1 MKKGILTLAFG
12 TFALGM
18 TEYVMMSIL
27 PDLANT
33 FHTSISNAGH
43 LISSYAIGVC
53 VGAPLCAIFLRNWE
67 LRKILI
73 VLMAILAVGNILFA
87 MSQTFE
93 MGLASRFISGLS
105 HGAFFG
111 TGSIVAS
118 RLMPDK
124 QTTAVSLM
132 TLGMTTANLVGIPL
146 GSFIANTLN
155 WRWIFM
161 FNAAWALVT
170 MLMFMFGVKS
180 VGSLPRTSVAG
191 EFKFLKSPAPWIL
204 ILFTILCQGGC
215 FSMYSYVTPIMGK
228 AGLAQKYIPIFMI
241 LVGASMSIG
250 NYVAGVLSDKFTPGK
265 ITLVV
270 AIIMTGVLL
279 SIYFESSSMIL
290 TAISVLIA
298 TACLFAMSSPMQLLL
313 LKYSPGGELMGGA
326 AVQIAFNLGNAIGAT
341 VGGIALSKTGFP
353 ATASLYGT
361 ALAAASIIT
370 MVFFIQKIAS
380 KTHTHA
386 TA

>member
-27 PDLANT
+27 PDLATT
-33 FHTSISNAGH
+33 FHTSVSDAGH

-53 VGAPLCAIFLRNWE
+53 VGAPLCAIFLRNWD

-73 VLMAILAVGNILFA
+73 LLMAVLAVGNILFA
-87 MSQTFE
+87 VSRTFE

-132 TLGMTTANLVGIPL
+132 TLGMTTANLLGIPL
-146 GSFIANTLN
+146 GSFIANTLS
-155 WRWIFM
+155 WRWIFL
-161 FNAAWALVT
+161 FNAAWALAT
-170 MLMFMFGVKS
+170 MLMFIFLVKG
-180 VGSLPRTSVAG
+180 VGSLPRSNISG

-215 FSMYSYVTPIMGK
+215 FSMYSYVSPIMGR
-228 AGLAQKYIPIFMI
+228 AGLSQEYIPILMI
-241 LVGASMSIG
+241 LVGASMSVG
-250 NYVAGVLSDKFTPGK
+250 NYVAGVLSDRFTPAR
-265 ITLVV
+265 IALVV
-270 AIIMTGVLL
+270 SGVMTVVLL
-279 SIYFESSSMIL
+279 AIYFEASSMIL
-290 TAISVLIA
+290 TGLSVLIA
-298 TACLFAMSSPMQLLL
+298 TACLFALSSPMQLLL

-361 ALAAASIIT
+361 VLAALSILT
-370 MVFFIQKIAS
+370 MWFFLS
-380 KTHTHA
+380 KRQA
-386 TA
+386 LKVKSEE

>member
-1 MKKGILTLAFG
+1 MKKGILTLSFG

-27 PDLANT
+27 PDLASSFGT
-33 FHTSISNAGH
+33 TVSGAGH

-53 VGAPLCAIFLRNWE
+53 VGAPLCAIFLRNWD

-73 VLMAILAVGNILFA
+73 VLTCILALGNIMFA
-87 MSQTFE
+87 FSKTLE
-93 MGLASRFISGLS
+93 IGLASRFISGLP

-111 TGSIVAS
+111 TGAIVAS

-132 TLGMTTANLVGIPL
+132 TLGMTTANLLGIPL

-155 WRWIFM
+155 WRWVFM
-161 FNAAWALVT
+161 FNASWAFVT
-170 MLMFMFGVKS
+170 MLMFIFIVRS
-180 VGSLPRTSVAG
+180 VGSLPHSNIAG
-191 EFKFLKSPAPWIL
+191 EFKFLKHPAPWIL

-228 AGLAQKYIPIFMI
+228 SGLALKYIPVLMI
-241 LVGASMSIG
+241 LVGAAMSIG
-250 NYVAGVLSDKFTPGK
+250 NYVAGVLSDKYTPGK
-265 ITLVV
+265 IALAVSV
-270 AIIMTGVLL
+270 IMTAALI
-279 SIYFESSSMIL
+279 SIYFESASMIL
-290 TAISVLIA
+290 TAASVMMA

-341 VGGIALSKTGFP
+341 IGGIALTRTGFP
-353 ATASLYGT
+353 PAASLYGSI
-361 ALAAASIIT
+361 LAAASIII
-370 MVFFIQKIAS
+370 MIVFISRNKPD
-380 KTHTHA
+380 KK
-386 TA
+386 

>member
-87 MSQTFE
+87 MSKTFE

-161 FNAAWALVT
+161 FNAVWALVT

-265 ITLVV
+265 IALAVS
-270 AIIMTGVLL
+270 IIMTAVLL
-279 SIYFESSSMIL
+279 SIYFESSSMVL
-290 TAISVLIA
+290 TAVSVLIA

-313 LKYSPGGELMGGA
+313 LKYSPGGERMGGA

-361 ALAAASIIT
+361 ALAAVSIIT
-370 MVFFIQKIAS
+370 MLFFLQKKGALS
-380 KTHTHA
+380 QRPL
-386 TA
+386 

>member
-27 PDLANT
+27 PDLATT
-33 FHTSISNAGH
+33 FHTSISEAGK
-43 LISSYAIGVC
+43 LISTYAIGVC
-53 VGAPLCAIFLRNWE
+53 VGAPLCAIFLRNWD
-67 LRKILI
+67 LRRILI
-73 VLMAILAVGNILFA
+73 LLMAVLALGNLLFA
-87 MSQTFE
+87 VSGSFE
-93 MGLASRFISGLS
+93 MGLASRFVSGLS

-132 TLGMTTANLVGIPL
+132 TLGMTTANLLGIPL

-155 WRWIFM
+155 WRWIFF
-161 FNAAWALVT
+161 FNAAWALAT
-170 MLMFMFGVKS
+170 MLMFIFMVKS
-180 VGSLPRTSVAG
+180 VGSLPHSNVAG

-228 AGLAQKYIPIFMI
+228 AGLKQEYIPILMI
-241 LVGASMSIG
+241 LVGAAMSIG

-265 ITLVV
+265 IALVV
-270 AIIMTGVLL
+270 SIIMSTVLVA
-279 SIYFESSSMIL
+279 IFFESSSMVL
-290 TAISVLIA
+290 TAGSILIA
-298 TACLFAMSSPMQLLL
+298 TACLFALSSPMQLLL

-341 VGGIALSKTGFP
+341 IGGYALSRTGVP
-353 ATASLYGT
+353 ATASLYGA
-361 ALAAASIIT
+361 ALAAASIFTIIL
-370 MVFFIQKIAS
+370 FIGKYQKSAL
-380 KTHTHA
+380 KA
-386 TA
+386 